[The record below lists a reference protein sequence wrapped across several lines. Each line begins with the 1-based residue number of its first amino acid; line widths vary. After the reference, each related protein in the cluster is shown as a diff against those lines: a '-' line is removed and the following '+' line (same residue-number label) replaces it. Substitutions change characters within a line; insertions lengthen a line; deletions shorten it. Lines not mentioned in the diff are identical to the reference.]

1 MNIRKPLIAGVALT
15 GLVIGGAGVAA
26 AERGSD
32 SEADAEDTAS
42 ALDVQLENEDGTD
55 DGRDGDRGR
64 RGRGA
69 RFSTAAEAIGITVE
83 DLRAELQTGAT
94 VADVAEANGVD
105 VQDVIDAMVAGVE
118 ERLEMKVQDGR
129 LTEEEAAERLEDKTE
144 RITDRVNG
152 VEDEGGDEA

>member
-42 ALDVQLENEDGTD
+42 ALDVQLEND

-64 RGRGA
+64 RGGGA
-69 RFSTAAEAIGITVE
+69 RFSTAAEAIGITVA

-118 ERLEMKVQDGR
+118 ERLEMKVEDGR